1 MSKAISMTGRSRISK
16 RKRAVWN
23 RELKAGS
30 GIVSCFVCGDPVDR
44 EDATAEHIHPL
55 SAGGSWRKENL
66 AISHINC
73 NVAKGSAVDLSDESK
88 IVQAKILR
96 ALKEG
101 PCQLGT
107 LLNKLGSGVPSH
119 IVHTYLRILG
129 GNKIIGC
136 SKESGYLVYSLALGV
151 EVDSM
156 GMIVKQPMRARV
168 EPKPVPAPARTQEED
183 EHEEETPP
191 HDERDPRTDEV
202 ERAAIDKAF
211 GGRAVPHK
219 IVFPEHMSIE
229 PSDPPITKADMDA
242 RYESPEQAR
251 LARAIIDKHGHA
263 LRALPDDHVA
273 TRSYVD
279 AMASGAAVGPQRKI
293 VVRPEV
299 RIAEVSV
306 SVDHDGT
313 VRVDPFP
320 LADAMDVIDALSRL
334 VRDSFDARDAR
345 VQEARAE
352 TVQEPAG
359 APRPATAPSPAPQ
372 ASAGNGA
379 ARRKNPGQAGAW
391 AKMRAQIALTARSYL
406 EKAPDRK
413 MEASTLVARL
423 QQSGVKIMG
432 RYQMGAMLKALEAN
446 PDFWVDGNLV
456 HLSAKS

>member
-1 MSKAISMTGRSRISK
+1 MKAFSRTGKSRSSRRK
-16 RKRAVWN
+16 RKVWIREARANNGV
-23 RELKAGS
+23 
-30 GIVSCFVCGDPVDR
+30 VSCFVCGNPVVRD
-44 EDATAEHIHPL
+44 DATLEHKV
-55 SAGGSWRKENL
+55 ARANGGTDRRDNL
-66 AISHINC
+66 AISHQLC
-73 NVAKGSAVDLSDESK
+73 NQLKGNAVLSDESK
-88 IVQAKILR
+88 IVQAKVLR
-96 ALKEG
+96 VLKDG
-101 PCQLGT
+101 PCQLGS
-107 LLNKLGSGVPSH
+107 LLNKLGSSTPQS

-129 GNKIIGC
+129 GNHIVKC
-136 SKESGYLVYSLALGV
+136 SKETGYLVYSLAPGV
-151 EVDSM
+151 EVDAM
-156 GMIVKQPMRARV
+156 GLILKQPMRARV

-229 PSDPPITKADMDA
+229 PSDPPVTKADMDA

-251 LARAIIDKHGHA
+251 LARAVLDKHAPALHA
-263 LRALPDDHVA
+263 LAHSERLERFAERVLTPHEA
-273 TRSYVD
+273 YGTS
-279 AMASGAAVGPQRKI
+279 RKI

-334 VRDSFDARDAR
+334 VRDSFDARDVR

-352 TVQEPAG
+352 TAQEPAG
-359 APRPATAPSPAPQ
+359 AARHVTAPSPAPEP
-372 ASAGNGA
+372 SAGNGA
-379 ARRKNPGQAGAW
+379 THRKNPGQADAW

-446 PDFWVDGNLV
+446 PDFRVDNLMV